1 MSLPPHIIR
10 ASAKLVTTYR
20 GEEGLSFVYAP
31 GLSLPGG
38 DAELVAVWDR
48 QDDLPAPFEAGDVPV
63 RHLRQADFLAAVDAL
78 ESGDGW
84 RPLGAPISL
93 VAGFAYGVM
102 LSDRTGAGTKAR
114 GEVSVFPDVLT
125 DRTNAALAAEAAT
138 VTTDIAA
145 CTDGWARA
153 HLLDEALHRAYV
165 AWFASHQRYWP
176 GRQRRYDWV
185 RHFGLSEAVAELE
198 NGIWRGAGPEEQS
211 ALYAGFVDKILAD

>member
-20 GEEGLSFVYAP
+20 GEPGLAFVYAP

-48 QDDLPAPFEAGDVPV
+48 DDTPEPAVLGDVPV
-63 RHLRQADFLAAVDAL
+63 RHLPVAEFHAALAALA
-78 ESGDGW
+78 EGEGW
-84 RPLGAPISL
+84 RPLNAPISL

-125 DRTNAALAAEAAT
+125 DTTAASLAAEASH
-138 VTTDIAA
+138 VTAEIAA

-165 AWFASHQRYWP
+165 AWFAAHQRYWP
-176 GRQRRYDWV
+176 GRQRRYEWL

-198 NGIWRGAGPEEQS
+198 GGIWSGDGPNHQAE
-211 ALYAGFVDKILAD
+211 LYAGFVDKILAG